1 MGTLKNG
8 QLKFQFTQFA
18 WTHIA
23 LVLIVFQGHFII
35 YNVFEGMF
43 WFFLPAALVITND
56 IFAYICGIT
65 FGRTQ
70 LIKLSPKKTVEGL
83 VGAWVMTVLFGIFL
97 THFLIKSPYFICPVN
112 NLGATY
118 FSGLQCQPNKVFIP
132 QVYSSPHLL
141 FLPDN
146 WHFSFT
152 MAPVQIHTFFW
163 ATFASLV
170 APFGGFFA
178 SGIKRTFKIKDFG
191 DSIPGHGGITDR
203 MDCQFIM
210 GLFAYVYITSFIRYR
225 ETSPGAIMEEAIGGL
240 SYDDQFELIGSM
252 IKYLVAHKALG
263 PQVRGKRCLLVW
275 RKMTDMLLSG
285 SGTSS
290 KNRPS
295 AIQERRLR
303 LEGSW
308 TGAWLD
314 SLWGAG
320 VVLDDS
326 RCQTST
332 LNEQRAMVGR
342 MIKGGMF
349 LLAAGVVGYSYLFYR
364 LPPYMS
370 PESSFLQQRSNAAG
384 GRGGSC
390 GGHVMLRIDRIYML
404 GRRMDNVGSCIYCA
418 TDDGCQSCQ
427 YGSFNDERSVLDIL
441 DREASLWTDSEFH
454 HHHRV
459 WDKQS
464 PLHHDSPFYVYTR
477 RGQNLENDSF
487 CWPSRI
493 LSMKRLSRW
502 R

>member
-1 MGTLKNG
+1 MSTKQRRGVKFNHKSKDGADGRRLSMSEVSEEGGRSPTRGRFMATLDGSFEVPPTPAEQKLAEYEKKKANFITRTFWTFVMIGGFFTALFLGHIYIILIITMVQVVSFKEVINIASVPSRARGVQNVKALNWYWLTTTMYFLYGESMLFYFKHIVLVGSVLTPLATHHRFISFTLYIFGFIFFVGTLKNG

-70 LIKLSPKKTVEGL
+70 LIKLSPKKTVEGF

-263 PQVRGKRCLLVW
+263 PQVRGKR
-275 RKMTDMLLSG
+275 R
-285 SGTSS
+285 
-290 KNRPS
+290 
-295 AIQERRLR
+295 
-303 LEGSW
+303 
-308 TGAWLD
+308 
-314 SLWGAG
+314 
-320 VVLDDS
+320 
-326 RCQTST
+326 
-332 LNEQRAMVGR
+332 
-342 MIKGGMF
+342 
-349 LLAAGVVGYSYLFYR
+349 LLA
-364 LPPYMS
+364 
-370 PESSFLQQRSNAAG
+370 
-384 GRGGSC
+384 
-390 GGHVMLRIDRIYML
+390 
-404 GRRMDNVGSCIYCA
+404 
-418 TDDGCQSCQ
+418 
-427 YGSFNDERSVLDIL
+427 
-441 DREASLWTDSEFH
+441 
-454 HHHRV
+454 
-459 WDKQS
+459 
-464 PLHHDSPFYVYTR
+464 
-477 RGQNLENDSF
+477 
-487 CWPSRI
+487 
-493 LSMKRLSRW
+493 
-502 R
+502 